1 MIKAEC
7 IFILKVCF
15 LIFLKNRGD
24 KKVVIPAADVTKM
37 VLTVP
42 DGPTECD
49 DEAKIDFETLM
60 IDPIMGDIYLIQK
73 NIFSTD
79 SSIYKVRK

>member
-1 MIKAEC
+1 M
-7 IFILKVCF
+7 
-15 LIFLKNRGD
+15 IFLKNRGD

>member
-1 MIKAEC
+1 MQKTEHVYLKAY
-7 IFILKVCF
+7 FFPF
-15 LIFLKNRGD
+15 LTNRGD
-24 KKVVIPAADVTKM
+24 KIVVIPADDVTKM

-79 SSIYKVRK
+79 ASIYKVRK

>member
-1 MIKAEC
+1 
-7 IFILKVCF
+7 
-15 LIFLKNRGD
+15 
-24 KKVVIPAADVTKM
+24 M

-42 DGPTECD
+42 DGPTECN
-49 DEAKIDFETLM
+49 DEEKVDFETLM

-79 SSIYKVRK
+79 VNIYKVCRNAHF